1 MKVEME
7 QQRRLL
13 EIQGIDTEISRHR
26 HGAAARELDLS
37 MKDLTDQMGSL
48 RRRLVAAETEA
59 SDLQREI
66 SRSEEDV
73 RRVRARLERDRDLA
87 DQGMSAKVQRELQH
101 ELASLQRRLT
111 DLEDAE
117 LELMQ
122 RQEDLERLVEELRAS
137 EPALA
142 EKMAAVAAQQSAAAD
157 ETKQRVDEL
166 QSQRE
171 SLVVGIDPQVM
182 SRYDAL
188 RGDQPVAVAP
198 LTGTQCGGC
207 RLQLPPA
214 DLAELTSADADD
226 MVSCPE
232 CGCLL
237 VRD

>member
-1 MKVEME
+1 MKVDID
-7 QQRRLL
+7 QQRLL
-13 EIQGIDTEISRHR
+13 LQVQGIDTEIGRQR
-26 HGAAARELDLS
+26 HGAAGRELERS
-37 MKDLTDQMGSL
+37 MKELTDQMADL

-66 SRSEEDV
+66 ARSEEDV

-122 RQEDLERLVEELRAS
+122 RQEDLGRLVEELRAS

-142 EKMAAVAAQQSAAAD
+142 EQLAAVTSQQAAAAD
-157 ETKQRVDEL
+157 ESKQRVAEL
-166 QSQRE
+166 QSQRQ
-171 SLVVGIDPQVM
+171 SLVGGIEPRALSQ
-182 SRYDAL
+182 YEAL
-188 RGDQPVAVAP
+188 RGDLPVAVAL

-226 MVSCPE
+226 MVACPE